1 MKNNREGDCLQCA
14 FYADYS
20 GNVMGSGRVLCDFH
34 GKYVGYKAGGC
45 RHFQDSHGE
54 YPKGDYRGKIEP
66 MWKYKADFDL
76 GNCEY
81 EAKRKYQPKVL
92 EVLK

>member
-1 MKNNREGDCLQCA
+1 MKRENGDCLQCA

-20 GNVMGSGRVLCDFH
+20 GNVRGSGRVLCDFY
-34 GKYVGYKAGGC
+34 GKYVGYKAGRC
-45 RHFQDSHGE
+45 RHFQDNNGE
-54 YPKGDYRGKIEP
+54 YPKGDYREKIESR
-66 MWKYKADFDL
+66 WEYKADFDL